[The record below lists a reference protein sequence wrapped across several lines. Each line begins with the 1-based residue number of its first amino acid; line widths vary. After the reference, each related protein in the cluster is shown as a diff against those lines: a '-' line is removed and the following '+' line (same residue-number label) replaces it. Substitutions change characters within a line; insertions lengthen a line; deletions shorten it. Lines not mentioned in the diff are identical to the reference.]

1 MRVLVVTG
9 SGGHIGTAS
18 PSSWSPYGAHG
29 DTPLDETAELHPVTP
44 CGESNVPS
52 ERDLH
57 ALADDHFRPH
67 ARDGFYSAVEVA
79 EIRAAAQLATRIVLD
94 RVQPF
99 ASGAHA

>member
-1 MRVLVVTG
+1 MRLLVVTG
-9 SGGHIGTAS
+9 SGGDIGTAS

-29 DTPLDETAELHPVTP
+29 DTPLDETAELQPVTP
-44 CGESNVPS
+44 CGESNVLS

-57 ALADDHFRPH
+57 AVAEADFRPH